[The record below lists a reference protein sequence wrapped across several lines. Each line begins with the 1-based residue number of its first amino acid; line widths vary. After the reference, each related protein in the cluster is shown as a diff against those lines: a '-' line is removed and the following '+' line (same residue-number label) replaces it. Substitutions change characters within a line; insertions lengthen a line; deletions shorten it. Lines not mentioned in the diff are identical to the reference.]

1 MIVIAMMIYY
11 VYVVVQRSKKLRR
24 QVGHNQRNTATV
36 QNTVVGYTAQGQA
49 VVMLP
54 PSHLPPGMMYM
65 PTVGSNIQLHSVSEK
80 LLPKQSFRN
89 VCSVHV

>member
-1 MIVIAMMIYY
+1 M
-11 VYVVVQRSKKLRR
+11 
-24 QVGHNQRNTATV
+24 GHNQRNTATA

-54 PSHLPPGMMYM
+54 PGHLPPGTMYM

-80 LLPKQSFRN
+80 LFLKQSFRN